1 MDKYTSEDYKKY
13 GADRIKNSPFH
24 RHLAAKASSEA
35 NKSDSGEV
43 VEPEDHADIKT
54 GNTESSSSGRD

>member
-24 RHLAAKASSEA
+24 RHLA
-35 NKSDSGEV
+35 NKQLENSKEPELEV